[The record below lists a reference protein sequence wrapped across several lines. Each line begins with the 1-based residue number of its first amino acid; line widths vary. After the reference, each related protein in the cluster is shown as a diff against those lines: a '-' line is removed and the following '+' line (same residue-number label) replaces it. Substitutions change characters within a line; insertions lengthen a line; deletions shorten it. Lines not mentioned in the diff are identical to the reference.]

1 MHWGASHFGG
11 DRGYFDMSS
20 RHITIRAEEHD
31 HRKGLRTVAILEATK
46 GVLVLLAAFGFA
58 EVLLRHVDLEDAAQ
72 NLLYF
77 WHIDPDRRISHAL
90 MHLAGRMMDTNL
102 VTVLAIAGVYSSLR
116 FIESYGLW
124 RQRVWAEWLAIVSGA
139 VYLPFELYNLIRRPT
154 TAHWVILLVN
164 IGVVLYIAWVRWDDV
179 RGRTRRHIPAA
190 RFVEHGD

>member
-1 MHWGASHFGG
+1 
-11 DRGYFDMSS
+11 MSS
-20 RHITIRAEEHD
+20 RHITVTAEEHD
-31 HRKGLRTVAILEATK
+31 HRKGLRMVAILEATK
-46 GVLVLLAAFGFA
+46 GVVVLLAAFGFA
-58 EVLLRHVDLEDAAQ
+58 EILLRHVDLEDAAQ

-77 WHIDPDRRISHAL
+77 WHIDPDRKISHAL

-102 VTVLAIAGVYSSLR
+102 VTVLAIACMYSSLR

-139 VYLPFELYNLIRRPT
+139 VYLPFELYNLIRHPT

-164 IGVVLYIAWVRWDDV
+164 IGVVVYIAWVRWDDV